1 MINIS
6 VRDLQRVTREL
17 QDTNK
22 KAETFMARTMS
33 DAKKRGPGWIAQGVA
48 EEYKTTRKAVT
59 SGKLGKLK
67 VKGDLKHLT
76 LKYSGQRL
84 DLTQFALTP
93 KTPRQSYTLKAEVK
107 RGQKMTI
114 SQVKKLTKKQRKNIG
129 RNFTHQGTR
138 NSPTSPVMLM
148 QMPNQSGY
156 HPFQRVSQ
164 NRTDLVARKT
174 IALPQMVTEGENG
187 PLHPAPAKYFNE
199 GLEKRVENHR
209 KQLLK

>member
-17 QDTNK
+17 QATNK
-22 KAETFMARTMS
+22 KAETFMQRTMS

-107 RGQKMTI
+107 RGQKITV
-114 SQVKKLTKKQRKNIG
+114 SQVKKLTKKQRRRLG
-129 RNFTHQGTR
+129 LNFTHQGTR
-138 NSPTSPVMLM
+138 NSPSSPIMLM
-148 QMPNQSGY
+148 KMPNQDSY

-164 NRTDLVARKT
+164 NRTDLTAKKT
-174 IALPQMVTEGENG
+174 VALPQMVTEGENG

-209 KQLLK
+209 KVFTQ

>member
-156 HPFQRVSQ
+156 YPFQRVSQ